1 MLDAEISLGDDISVT
16 TKGSG
21 SHGIYASRG
30 VIETGDGL
38 RLSAREQVL
47 MLPMPTLP
55 TAVSNLTA
63 ELISVQQIRTVML
76 FMLIRVGK

>member
-1 MLDAEISLGDDISVT
+1 MVWVEDNICTYRYGEILHASAVLLKQETDYGSV
-16 TKGSG
+16 
-21 SHGIYASRG
+21 H
-30 VIETGDGL
+30 
-38 RLSAREQVL
+38 REQVL

-76 FMLIRVGK
+76 FMLITVGK